1 MAKTEVEKL
10 QKVIDNL
17 RKKRRED
24 KKKYNDLISE
34 IIQMKREIISELGSL
49 EIKIRKIMNTG
60 DMRR

>member
-1 MAKTEVEKL
+1 MVKTEVEKL

-17 RKKRRED
+17 RKKRKAD

-49 EIKIRKIMNTG
+49 EIKIKKIMNTEG
-60 DMRR
+60 MRR